1 MMKKIFLSFISLVI
15 SVSLAVGVVAQAEDP
30 SASEIYGNTIFR
42 PEYRSNTFAEGV
54 FAGMVSDFIT
64 ACLDDLSEAYVN
76 NNRAPNVQSAYLSV
90 DANNYRIQNI
100 TMPSFGYLGGKTR
113 LLYKRTLQQNE
124 PYWVDVTIDIFYCG
138 GYDYGFTPWLQWSD
152 GVKIPVN
159 SLIYTITRMDGT
171 SNRYFL
177 RLNANSLSSPWGIS
191 FSQSSDVDYFTL
203 PETSYSTTVYMID
216 GDEQYHQAFTYTPRE
231 KRVYFHDTNDVKFGL
246 PRNGYPSPIT
256 LRTPALDYTPSDREI
271 INGYI
276 SYYPTG
282 QDSYYYNTD
291 FDFYVTYY
299 STNDQSTAQ
308 WLSSSAL
315 TAPFEQNYYYND
327 VFKTG
332 DVINN
337 NNVENKYLGAFAPIF
352 DVDLSDVDLN
362 TLIPSITTAIT
373 PTLQLG
379 IDSLFD
385 SLLDFFG
392 NMPDIGNQ
400 WDLTLDNNNYFDIIP
415 LDPDDPGGGQ
425 VWDPPKYPAVNTSVY
440 IPAEIPTY
448 STYAAV
454 TIPSTYIEGTGD
466 WFYFGYNLFDDLGL
480 LVFVIPLAILSI
492 FWRFTGGD

>member
-1 MMKKIFLSFISLVI
+1 MIKKLFLSVISLVFAA
-15 SVSLAVGVVAQAEDP
+15 SLAIGVFAQAEDS

-42 PEYRSNTFAEGV
+42 PEYRSSTFAEGV

-64 ACLDDLSEAYVN
+64 ACLDDLAEAYVN
-76 NNRAPNVQSAYLSV
+76 NNRAPNVKSAYLSV

-113 LLYKRTLQQNE
+113 LIYKRTLQQNE
-124 PYWVDVTIDIFYCG
+124 PYWVDVTVDIFYCG

-171 SNRYFL
+171 TKRYFL
-177 RLNANSLSSPWGIS
+177 RLNPNSLNSPWGIA
-191 FSQSSDVDYFTL
+191 FSQSSDNDYFTL
-203 PETSYSTTVYMID
+203 PIDSYSSTVYMID
-216 GDEQYHQAFTYTPRE
+216 GDQEYHQAFSYTPRE
-231 KRVYFHDTNDVKFGL
+231 KRIYFRDTNDVKFGL

-256 LRTPALDYTPSDREI
+256 LRYPAMDYAPSDQEI

-276 SYYPTG
+276 NYYPTG
-282 QDSYYYNTD
+282 QDSYYYASD

-299 STNDQSTAQ
+299 STNDQSTAN
-308 WLSSSAL
+308 WLQTSAL

-327 VFKTG
+327 VFKNG

-362 TLIPSITTAIT
+362 ALIPNITAAIT

-415 LDPDDPGGGQ
+415 LDPDDPGGGGS
-425 VWDPPKYPAVNTSVY
+425 WDPPDYPAVNTSVY
-440 IPAEIPTY
+440 IPAVVPSY

-454 TIPSTYIEGTGD
+454 TAPANVLANSKNVLQNGWTFLD
-466 WFYFGYNLFDDLGL
+466 VLGL
-480 LVFVIPLAILSI
+480 LPLIIPLTIVAIL
-492 FWRFTGGD
+492 WRFTGE